1 MQTQKQLGTCGE
13 LYAARYLE
21 ARGYR
26 MIDYNF
32 AVHDVGEIDLI
43 ARHDIFL
50 VCVEVK
56 TRVSLA
62 VPFTYLVPWSKQR
75 KIIRTAQYY
84 VQRHRLHQLVV
95 RVDVVFVD
103 MSTGAPVITHIP
115 NAFMY

>member
-1 MQTQKQLGTCGE
+1 MQSLKQLGSRGE
-13 LYAARYLE
+13 LLAAQHLE
-21 ARGYR
+21 ACGYTI
-26 MIDYNF
+26 IDFNF

-75 KIIRTAQYY
+75 KIIRTAEHY
-84 VQRHRLHQLVV
+84 VHRKRLHNVVV
-95 RVDVVFVD
+95 RFDVVFVD
-103 MSTGAPVITHIP
+103 MSSGEPVITHIP
-115 NAFMY
+115 NAFIR